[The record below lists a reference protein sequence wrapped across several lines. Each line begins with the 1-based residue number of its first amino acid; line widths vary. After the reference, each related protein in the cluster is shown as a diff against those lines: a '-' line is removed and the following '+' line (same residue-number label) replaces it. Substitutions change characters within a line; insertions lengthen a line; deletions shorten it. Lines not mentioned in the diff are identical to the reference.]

1 MKYIYR
7 IFAILTGAIS
17 LGISGSLVM
26 WVMAYILSNGGNSYP
41 IENNISLTNWL
52 LCLILISIGYQI
64 VKESNLDV
72 Y

>member
-7 IFAILTGAIS
+7 IFAILAGAIS

-26 WVMAYILSNGGNSYP
+26 WVMAYIFSNGGNSYP

-64 VKESNLDV
+64 VKESNLEV